1 MWRYQGKDLTNN
13 DSNQE
18 INEILVTLFW
28 LIRRN
33 LKMKLAKLWR
43 SNNDVMSVSDL
54 EIKNF
59 YSIAI
64 STFILPLTPPKS
76 CEV

>member
-33 LKMKLAKLWR
+33 LKKGSWQNFGD
-43 SNNDVMSVSDL
+43 SNNGV
-54 EIKNF
+54 IPGKN
-59 YSIAI
+59 
-64 STFILPLTPPKS
+64 KS
-76 CEV
+76 

>member
-28 LIRRN
+28 QRN
-33 LKMKLAKLWR
+33 HEQLPKLKNELGKT
-43 SNNDVMSVSDL
+43 L
-54 EIKNF
+54 EI
-59 YSIAI
+59 
-64 STFILPLTPPKS
+64 
-76 CEV
+76 

>member
-43 SNNDVMSVSDL
+43 SNNDV
-54 EIKNF
+54 IPGK
-59 YSIAI
+59 
-64 STFILPLTPPKS
+64 K
-76 CEV
+76 